1 MPNSRIVDRV
11 VLAVTM
17 ALCVVAAA
25 SMLLLEVESLVVDLV
40 YAGF

>member
-11 VLAVTM
+11 VFVLTA
-17 ALCVVAAA
+17 ALCIVAAG
-25 SMLLLEVESLVVDLV
+25 SMLLLEVDSLVVDLV